1 MRGLEPWMRLAEPI
15 RQKTIAAHHEEDTR
29 LAEDQHKDDR
39 RQSKESSETDRIA
52 EAGKAKHLE
61 HMRQRLVRTDQ
72 CLGIF
77 RHGALTRQ
85 LRRTGFERHTEGIE
99 NRQIG
104 GATGGENVCQYG

>member
-1 MRGLEPWMRLAEPI
+1 MRGLEPWMHLAEPI

-29 LAEDQHKDDR
+29 LAEDQHGDDR

-61 HMRQRLVRTDQ
+61 HMRHRLVRTNQ

-77 RHGALTRQ
+77 GHGALTRQ
-85 LRRTGFERHTEGIE
+85 LGRTGSERNTDGIGK
-99 NRQIG
+99 RL
-104 GATGGENVCQYG
+104 TDRKRT